1 MTIVVLPN
9 AQVRSAQVPNSGSLI
24 AIVDDDESV
33 RDAIKR
39 FMRAMGF
46 AVEVFSSAEDFL
58 RSADVS
64 RAACLVADVN
74 MPNMSGLD
82 LHQNLILQGNAIPTV
97 LITAY
102 PSDNDHA
109 RAIQAGVVCYL
120 TKPFEEDD
128 LLSCIRDALHGG
140 KAHGST
146 P

>member
-1 MTIVVLPN
+1 M
-9 AQVRSAQVPNSGSLI
+9 RSV
-24 AIVDDDESV
+24 
-33 RDAIKR
+33 
-39 FMRAMGF
+39 GF
-46 AVEVFSSAEDFL
+46 AAEVFSSAEDFL
-58 RSADVS
+58 RSANVS

-82 LHQNLILQGNAIPTV
+82 LHQTLLLQGNAVPTI

-109 RAIQAGVVCYL
+109 RAIQAGVLCYL
-120 TKPFEEDD
+120 TKPFDEDD

-140 KAHGST
+140 KAQGNT

>member
-1 MTIVVLPN
+1 M
-9 AQVRSAQVPNSGSLI
+9 
-24 AIVDDDESV
+24 
-33 RDAIKR
+33 
-39 FMRAMGF
+39 
-46 AVEVFSSAEDFL
+46 

-82 LHQNLILQGNAIPTV
+82 LHQNLLLQGNAIPTV

-102 PSDNDHA
+102 PNDNDHA
-109 RAIQAGVVCYL
+109 RASQAGVVCYL

>member
-33 RDAIKR
+33 RNAIKG
-39 FMRAMGF
+39 FVRAMGF

-82 LHQNLILQGNAIPTV
+82 LHQNLLLQGNAIPTV

-102 PSDNDHA
+102 PSDNDHD
-109 RAIQAGVVCYL
+109 RAIQAGVLCYL

-128 LLSCIRDALHGG
+128 LLSCIRDALDGG

-146 P
+146 L